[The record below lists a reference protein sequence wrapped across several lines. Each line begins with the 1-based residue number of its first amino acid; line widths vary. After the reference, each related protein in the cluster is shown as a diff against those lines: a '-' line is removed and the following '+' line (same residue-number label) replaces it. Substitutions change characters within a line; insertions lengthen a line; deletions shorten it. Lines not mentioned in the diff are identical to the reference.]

1 MAISKDKRRQSS
13 NEKYVDA
20 LQDRYSKLCV
30 VRVDF
35 GYKKDENNEVNVT
48 LDEANK
54 HIERLLAN
62 RRNNSIFNDNVGYI
76 IKTEYTEDRGV
87 HNHVALFY
95 DGNKVR
101 NDKYKGDQIGEYWVD
116 NITNGNGT
124 YHNCNRNDYKDN
136 ATGMLDYRD
145 VEKREKLDNA
155 MSYLVKEE
163 QSIKPLKED
172 EKCRAIRRGT
182 MPKTKGNVGRPRN
195 Q

>member
-1 MAISKDKRRQSS
+1 MAISKDKRRQVS
-13 NEKYVDA
+13 NEKYLDA

-48 LDEANK
+48 LEEANK
-54 HIERLLAN
+54 HIDKLLNN
-62 RRNNSIFNDNVGYI
+62 RRNNSIFKDNVGYV
-76 IKTEYTEDRGV
+76 IKTEYTEDKGV
-87 HNHVALFY
+87 HNHAVLFF
-95 DGNKVR
+95 DGNKVQ
-101 NDKYKGDQIGEYWVD
+101 NDKYKGDQIGNYWET
-116 NITNGNGT
+116 ITKGNGS
-124 YHNCNRNDYKDN
+124 YHNCNRSNYKNN

-163 QSIKPLKED
+163 QSIKAIKEN

-182 MPKTKGNVGRPRN
+182 VPKSKGKVGRPRIS
-195 Q
+195 